1 MKRGVGGG
9 MSFSS
14 QFLGGVLKIS
24 TNVTEGIRGG
34 HHKSF
39 NDKKKLLLPSSLQR
53 SLCVTRRL
61 GRGDLK
67 GACRGRKLP
76 IVVGYGKGRE
86 YGASKNC
93 TKKNLNHHSVPPPLP
108 PT

>member
-1 MKRGVGGG
+1 MESFFCLERGR
-9 MSFSS
+9 SIE
-14 QFLGGVLKIS
+14 IS
-24 TNVTEGIRGG
+24 ANVTEGIREG

-53 SLCVTRRL
+53 SLCVTMRL

-93 TKKNLNHHSVPPPLP
+93 TRKK
-108 PT
+108 T